1 MRRTVEAHLGHGDTI
16 TVVARDELLV
26 DLWTRLGFG
35 RVTSRGARL
44 SYKLGSEG
52 DNSPRQLA

>member
-26 DLWTRLGFG
+26 DL
-35 RVTSRGARL
+35 
-44 SYKLGSEG
+44 
-52 DNSPRQLA
+52 